1 MKKLLLLFLMGLFVM
16 PVSSQGYLDYDT
28 QIYMLTGMRDAVLK
42 YPQLK
47 GSPGTF
53 SLDEELEL
61 VITLSLLKQAIE
73 AGKVEIG
80 NAGAL
85 GIYPAMSASEEEKR
99 KILIGA
105 IEQYTTVFIDRIQT
119 K

>member
-1 MKKLLLLFLMGLFVM
+1 M

-28 QIYMLTGMRDAVLK
+28 QIAMLTGLRETVSK
-42 YPQLK
+42 YPQLPDA
-47 GSPGTF
+47 PGKF
-53 SLDEELEL
+53 SFTEELEL
-61 VITLSLLKQAIE
+61 VLTLSLLKQAIE

-80 NAGAL
+80 NAGAI